1 VRTLRQLFYL
11 SRAAATLTDL
21 EVRQILQ
28 ISQRNNRRKDITGC
42 LLYTGRHFAQV
53 LEGEPAL
60 LDELVDRIA
69 RDTRHSDFVVAID
82 HQVSIRRFPDWS
94 MGILYKSDTA
104 DRIEGLLVSGRPS
117 EERALELLGE
127 MHPDTLM
134 GAL

>member
-1 VRTLRQLFYL
+1 MKTLRQLFYL
-11 SRAAATLTDL
+11 SRAAAALTDL

-53 LEGEPAL
+53 LEGERAL

-69 RDTRHSDFVVAID
+69 RDKRHTELVVAID
-82 HQVSIRRFPDWS
+82 QQVSVRRFPDWS
-94 MGILYKSDTA
+94 MGILYKSDAA
-104 DRIEGLLVSGRPS
+104 DRIEDALVSGRLS
-117 EERALELLGE
+117 AELALELLADV
-127 MHPDTLM
+127 HPDSVM

>member
-1 VRTLRQLFYL
+1 MAMLRQLFYV
-11 SRAAATLTDL
+11 SRAAATLTEL

-42 LLYTGRHFAQV
+42 LLYTGTHFAQV

-82 HQVSIRRFPDWS
+82 HQVGIRRFPDWS

-104 DRIEGLLVSGRPS
+104 DRVEGLLVSGRPS

-134 GAL
+134 GGL